1 MSQPKSVSSCRRY
14 ALRAFLGFRITVMP
28 GTADLSTT
36 GRFFPKSPRSM
47 RQGATRY
54 ERAHT
59 YVPLADRNY
68 FVAALYG
75 SNFDASTSKGRAVF
89 GHSLPTR
96 SWRTKSH
103 SRLHLEPL
111 KQRLCFFEIGRAEA
125 FGEPAVDRRDQ
136 IAGFGVATLIAA
148 EPG

>member
-1 MSQPKSVSSCRRY
+1 MDRRRSTGTQDEPAANQVKLPAGVATSWPFGLLDTDVDTD

-75 SNFDASTSKGRAVF
+75 SQLR
-89 GHSLPTR
+89 
-96 SWRTKSH
+96 
-103 SRLHLEPL
+103 RLHE
-111 KQRLCFFEIGRAEA
+111 
-125 FGEPAVDRRDQ
+125 
-136 IAGFGVATLIAA
+136 
-148 EPG
+148 